1 LSASSGGVAIAG
13 RQPEPT
19 GDKTMKKNMFQ
30 LAALCLLAFTSTLAQ
45 AQSRIT
51 VKVPF
56 NFLISDRTFPAG
68 QYSVSSSR
76 NQLTVQDSTGK
87 SVFIGIANP
96 VSGRRVGE
104 TGQVVFHCYENR
116 CFLSEF
122 WTPTRENGNQLLPS
136 RYEAE
141 LAKHRKGMEFALL
154 EQPQRR

>member
-1 LSASSGGVAIAG
+1 MTKQTL
-13 RQPEPT
+13 
-19 GDKTMKKNMFQ
+19 Q
-30 LAALCLLAFTSTLAQ
+30 LTSLCLIAFAATLAQ

-56 NFLISDRTFPAG
+56 DFLISDRTFPAG

-76 NQLTVQDSTGK
+76 DRLTVQNAAGK
-87 SVFIGIANP
+87 PVFIGIANQ

-104 TGQVVFHCYENR
+104 TGQVVFHCYDDR

-136 RYEAE
+136 RYEGE
-141 LAKHRKGMEFALL
+141 LAKQRKGTEFALL
-154 EQPQRR
+154 EQTRKR

>member
-1 LSASSGGVAIAG
+1 
-13 RQPEPT
+13 
-19 GDKTMKKNMFQ
+19 MKKNMFQ
-30 LAALCLLAFTSTLAQ
+30 LAAPCLLAFTSTLAQ

-87 SVFIGIANP
+87 QVFIGITNP

-122 WTPTRENGNQLLPS
+122 WTPTRDNGNQLLPS

>member
-1 LSASSGGVAIAG
+1 
-13 RQPEPT
+13 
-19 GDKTMKKNMFQ
+19 MKRRTLQ
-30 LAALCLLAFTSTLAQ
+30 LASLGLLTFAVTLAQ

-56 NFLISDRTFPAG
+56 NFVISNKTFPAG

-76 NQLTVQDSTGK
+76 DRLTVQDATGK
-87 SVFIGIANP
+87 PVFVGIANA

-104 TGQVVFHCYENR
+104 TGQLVFHCYDDR

-122 WTPTRENGNQLLPS
+122 WTPTRETGSQLLPS

-141 LAKHRKGMEFALL
+141 LARHRKGTEFALL
-154 EQPQRR
+154 DQPKN

>member
-1 LSASSGGVAIAG
+1 
-13 RQPEPT
+13 
-19 GDKTMKKNMFQ
+19 MKKQTFQ
-30 LAALCLLAFTSTLAQ
+30 LLALCVLTMFAVSLAH

-87 SVFIGIANP
+87 QVFIGIANP

-104 TGQVVFHCYENR
+104 TGQIVFHCYDNR

-122 WTPTRENGNQLLPS
+122 WTPTRDNGNQLLPS

-141 LAKHRKGMEFALL
+141 LAKHRRGMEFALL
-154 EQPQRR
+154 EQPQKKR

>member
-1 LSASSGGVAIAG
+1 
-13 RQPEPT
+13 
-19 GDKTMKKNMFQ
+19 MKKQTLQ
-30 LAALCLLAFTSTLAQ
+30 LASLCLLALFAVSLAQ

-87 SVFIGIANP
+87 AIFIGIANP

-104 TGQVVFHCYENR
+104 TGHD
-116 CFLSEF
+116 
-122 WTPTRENGNQLLPS
+122 
-136 RYEAE
+136 
-141 LAKHRKGMEFALL
+141 
-154 EQPQRR
+154 

>member
-1 LSASSGGVAIAG
+1 
-13 RQPEPT
+13 
-19 GDKTMKKNMFQ
+19 MKKQTFQ
-30 LAALCLLAFTSTLAQ
+30 LLALCVLTMFAVSLAH

-87 SVFIGIANP
+87 QVFIGIANS

-104 TGQVVFHCYENR
+104 TGQIVFHCYDNR

-122 WTPTRENGNQLLPS
+122 WTPTRDNGNQLLPS

-141 LAKHRKGMEFALL
+141 LAKHRRGMEFALL
-154 EQPQRR
+154 EQPQKKR

>member
-1 LSASSGGVAIAG
+1 
-13 RQPEPT
+13 
-19 GDKTMKKNMFQ
+19 MKKQTFQ
-30 LAALCLLAFTSTLAQ
+30 VVSLCLLAMFPLNLAQ

-87 SVFIGIANP
+87 QVFIGIANP

-122 WTPTRENGNQLLPS
+122 WTPTRDNGNQLLPS

>member
-1 LSASSGGVAIAG
+1 
-13 RQPEPT
+13 
-19 GDKTMKKNMFQ
+19 MKKQTLQ
-30 LAALCLLAFTSTLAQ
+30 LTSLCLLVMFAVTLAQ

-56 NFLISDRTFPAG
+56 NFLISDRRFPAG
-68 QYSVSSSR
+68 QYSVSASR
-76 NQLTVQDSTGK
+76 DQLTVQDSTGK

-104 TGQVVFHCYENR
+104 TGQVVFHCYDNR

-122 WTPTRENGNQLLPS
+122 WTPTRDNCNQLLPS

-141 LAKHRKGMEFALL
+141 LAKHRKGTEFALL
-154 EQPQRR
+154 AQPKR

>member
-1 LSASSGGVAIAG
+1 
-13 RQPEPT
+13 
-19 GDKTMKKNMFQ
+19 MKKQTLQ
-30 LAALCLLAFTSTLAQ
+30 LTSLCLLALFAVTLAQ

-51 VKVPF
+51 VMVPF

-87 SVFIGIANP
+87 PVFIGIANP

-104 TGQVVFHCYENR
+104 TGQVVFHCYDNR

-122 WTPTRENGNQLLPS
+122 WTPTRDNGNQLLPS
-136 RYEAE
+136 RYEAA
-141 LAKHRKGMEFALL
+141 LARHRKGTEFALL
-154 EQPQRR
+154 EQPERR

>member
-1 LSASSGGVAIAG
+1 
-13 RQPEPT
+13 
-19 GDKTMKKNMFQ
+19 MKKQTIQF
-30 LAALCLLAFTSTLAQ
+30 ALMCLLFTFAVTLVQ

-56 NFLISDRTFPAG
+56 DFLISDRTFSAG
-68 QYSVSSSR
+68 QYSVSSFR

-87 SVFIGIANP
+87 SVFIGIANS

-104 TGQVVFHCYENR
+104 TGQIVFHCYDNR

-122 WTPTRENGNQLLPS
+122 WTPTRDEGNQLLPS

-141 LAKHRKGMEFALL
+141 VAKHRKGMEFALL
-154 EQPQRR
+154 EESQRR

>member
-1 LSASSGGVAIAG
+1 
-13 RQPEPT
+13 
-19 GDKTMKKNMFQ
+19 MKKQTIQF
-30 LAALCLLAFTSTLAQ
+30 ASLCLLFVFAVTLAE

-87 SVFIGIANP
+87 TVFLGIANS
-96 VSGRRVGE
+96 VGGRYVGE
-104 TGQVVFHCYENR
+104 TGQIVFHCYYDR

-122 WTPTRENGNQLLPS
+122 WTPTRDEGNQLLPS

-141 LAKHRKGMEFALL
+141 LAKHRERTEFALL
-154 EQPQRR
+154 EFKRR

>member
-1 LSASSGGVAIAG
+1 MKTLQFAS
-13 RQPEPT
+13 
-19 GDKTMKKNMFQ
+19 
-30 LAALCLLAFTSTLAQ
+30 LCLLAMFAVTLAQ
-45 AQSRIT
+45 AQSKIT

-56 NFLISDRTFPAG
+56 DFLITDRTFSAG

-87 SVFIGIANP
+87 AVFVGIANP

-104 TGQVVFHCYENR
+104 TGQVVFHCYDNR

-122 WTPTRENGNQLLPS
+122 WTPTRDNGNQLLQS

-141 LAKHRKGMEFALL
+141 LAKHRKGTEFALL
-154 EQPQRR
+154 EQPRKR

>member
-1 LSASSGGVAIAG
+1 
-13 RQPEPT
+13 
-19 GDKTMKKNMFQ
+19 MKKQTFQ
-30 LAALCLLAFTSTLAQ
+30 LLALCLLTMFAVSLAH

-68 QYSVSSSR
+68 QYSVSASR

-96 VSGRRVGE
+96 VSGRHVGE
-104 TGQVVFHCYENR
+104 TGQVVFHCYDNR

-122 WTPTRENGNQLLPS
+122 WTPTRDNGNQLLPS

-154 EQPQRR
+154 EQPRRR

>member
-1 LSASSGGVAIAG
+1 
-13 RQPEPT
+13 
-19 GDKTMKKNMFQ
+19 MKKQTFQ
-30 LAALCLLAFTSTLAQ
+30 LLALCVLTTFAVSLAH

-87 SVFIGIANP
+87 QVFIGIANP

-104 TGQVVFHCYENR
+104 TGQIVFHCYDNR

-122 WTPTRENGNQLLPS
+122 WTPTRDNGNQLLPS

-141 LAKHRKGMEFALL
+141 LAKHRRGMEFALL
-154 EQPQRR
+154 EQPQKKR

>member
-1 LSASSGGVAIAG
+1 MA
-13 RQPEPT
+13 
-19 GDKTMKKNMFQ
+19 MKKQ
-30 LAALCLLAFTSTLAQ
+30 TLQVASLCLLVTFAATLAQ

-56 NFLISDRTFPAG
+56 NFVISDRTFPAG

-76 NQLTVQDSTGK
+76 GRLTVQDSTGK
-87 SVFIGIANP
+87 PVFIGMANA

-104 TGQVVFHCYENR
+104 TGQIVFHCYDEH

-122 WTPTRENGNQLLPS
+122 WTPTQEYGIQLLPS

-141 LAKHRKGMEFALL
+141 LAKHRKGTEFALL
-154 EQPQRR
+154 EQRNKR